1 MRLLVTRAL
10 ALVALVS
17 VLSGCTTLEVLAPR
31 EPTPGVPHLTVMTFN
46 VHRDEAAD
54 AGTVSAIGEPDADIV
69 CLQEITPA
77 WERAV
82 RARYATQ
89 YPYMVIAPQTDAGGL
104 AVLSRFPLEDH
115 GILRFQA
122 DWHPAMRVVA
132 QTPAGRVQLV
142 HVHLRSMFEGRSNPL
157 ASFVKRSGDHV
168 SEIRTY
174 MEKAEP
180 GIPTVVAGDFN
191 ENHTGKAVRWLEARG
206 FQNAL
211 RLYRPRQHT
220 WRGRTITRPVK
231 MTIDHVLFDESF
243 EPLDAW
249 VARRGASDHYP
260 VLAHLEVPAAAVPL
274 DHEPGAAAP
283 ATAETLGAPRRAV
296 DRPGDEA
303 ADADDEEL
311 DPDELR
317 DPADALVEPP
327 R

>member
-17 VLSGCTTLEVLAPR
+17 VLTGCTTRAVLAPR
-31 EPTPGVPHLTVMTFN
+31 EPTPGVPHRTGMRFN
-46 VHRDEAAD
+46 GPRDEAGD

-82 RARYATQ
+82 RERYATQ
-89 YPYMVIAPQTDAGGL
+89 YPYMVIAPQDDAGGL

-115 GILRFQA
+115 GIMRFQD

-132 QTPAGRVQLV
+132 ETPAGRVQVV

-157 ASFVKRSGDHV
+157 ASFVKRSGDHL

-174 MEKAEP
+174 KGQAEA
-180 GIPTVVAGDFN
+180 GIPTIVAGDFN
-191 ENHTGKAVRWLEARG
+191 ENQKGKAVRWLEARG

-231 MTIDHVLFDESF
+231 MTIDHVLFDQSF

-260 VLAHLEVPAAAVPL
+260 VLAHLEVPAAAVSLGPDPAPAAPTTSETLAAPL
-274 DHEPGAAAP
+274 RAADEAPGAI
-283 ATAETLGAPRRAV
+283 
-296 DRPGDEA
+296 EA
-303 ADADDEEL
+303 DGEEI

-317 DPADALVEPP
+317 DPADTLVEPP